1 MGLPALF
8 LILKTHTPSSSPR
21 GDPFSYT
28 RNPLGYEYSKIRRFC
43 YLFPS

>member
-21 GDPFSYT
+21 GDPFSY
-28 RNPLGYEYSKIRRFC
+28 R
-43 YLFPS
+43 FPS